1 MRVWTVHLPP
11 APIPSEADARTRR
24 KARPPVLVPEG
35 FSWLALF
42 FNLFWLLFHRL
53 WLAALAY
60 VAVVLA
66 LALLLPEPAGA
77 VAAMAMQFLLAC
89 HAQDLRRWGLARR
102 GYRLAH
108 VVAERDA
115 DSALARLLDAR
126 PDLAEPWGRAVLPK
140 GAPA

>member
-1 MRVWTVHLPP
+1 MRVWTVHLPA
-11 APIPSEADARTRR
+11 APVPEAGTRTRR
-24 KARPPVLVPEG
+24 KAKPPVLVPEG

-66 LALLLPEPAGA
+66 LVLLLPEPAGA
-77 VAAMAMQFLLAC
+77 VAVMAVQFLLAC
-89 HAQDLRRWGLARR
+89 HAQDLRRWALARR

-108 VVAERDA
+108 VVAERDV
-115 DSALARLLDAR
+115 DLALARLLDAR
-126 PDLAEPWGRAVLPK
+126 PDLTEFWSRVALPK

>member
-1 MRVWTVHLPP
+1 MRVWTVHLPA
-11 APIPSEADARTRR
+11 APVPEAGTRTRR
-24 KARPPVLVPEG
+24 KAKPPVLVPEG

-77 VAAMAMQFLLAC
+77 VAAVAVQFLLAC
-89 HAQDLRRWGLARR
+89 HAQDLRRWALARR

-108 VVAERDA
+108 VVAERDV
-115 DSALARLLDAR
+115 DLALARLLDAR
-126 PDLAEPWGRAVLPK
+126 PDLTEFWSRAALPK